1 MAVLQISDP
10 LGLTL
15 LFNFGAPEMAFS
27 VTAGGTFIVFAALL
41 QWLALAL
48 AGSLVTWPIAHLSAF
63 IILSI
68 VTSYLIYARLELG
81 RLWIWIQ
88 VPVLADFFMIALQP
102 RGLGAD
108 NIQMFFGLSLAIA
121 LLLLCN
127 RLLWPR
133 SASITLRESTAAML
147 DDARRRLQMLRAHLT
162 GNDAAG
168 EWNRLPVSRL
178 GYHLSLLGPA
188 IRQAPTLADA
198 AAILSRVIRAERVR
212 DAIEKQV
219 NLIAEL
225 DRQPI
230 SSRGLVELT
239 ALGEGAERLLEENAR
254 GEEAPAADAEYER
267 QAAGRHASIGERAM
281 RLGAA
286 EPPIAAMTE
295 LLSNIVQIVAL
306 DPLEQPARGA
316 SWPAE
321 RRKPRAVAKR
331 FLVRFSI
338 RHTLALTIAFLVG
351 LWDNAPALHAALW
364 LLMLGGPP
372 SHGATVRKFTMR
384 ALGSAGA
391 LSLAALATAFLS
403 PNFGALLPY
412 AIAIFAGSLPLAY
425 AAESGGIISFIG
437 IGGTAFVIA
446 FSGPGPRP
454 DLVGSIWTIWGISLG
469 MIIRAA
475 VSALWPE
482 RPGRTLAEQFQAPL
496 ESILLLIAD
505 DTKESLEAEAA
516 AQAEQQLVYGIEQIL
531 AVASDAKLEGA
542 SAAIDATS
550 LIAAADTLL
559 RIGFLA
565 GNVKA
570 LPNEY
575 SVNHMR
581 QSMESL
587 RRTCAFWLDYLRV
600 YTDGGISQDAP
611 LSAMV
616 LAARDAGLS
625 PIRDLLDDI
634 HARDALIP
642 FQSEVDRADRLRH
655 LLQTHLDS
663 FERQIT
669 HIARDRDH

>member
-27 VTAGGTFIVFAALL
+27 VTTGVTFLAVAALL

-48 AGSLVTWPIAHLSAF
+48 AGALVTWPIAHLSGF

-68 VTSYLIYARLELG
+68 VTSYLIYARPELG

-88 VPVLADFFMIALQP
+88 VPVLVDFFMIALQP
-102 RGLGAD
+102 QGLGTD
-108 NIQMFFGLSLAIA
+108 NIQMFAGLSLAIA

-127 RLLWPR
+127 KLLWPR
-133 SASITLRESTAAML
+133 SASITLWESTAATL
-147 DDARRRLQMLRAHLT
+147 DDARSRLQTFRAQLA
-162 GNDAAG
+162 GDDAAG
-168 EWNRLPVSRL
+168 EWNCLPASLL

-188 IRQAPTLADA
+188 IRQAPTLSEA

-219 NLIAEL
+219 KVIAEL
-225 DRQPI
+225 DRRLI
-230 SSRGLVELT
+230 STSGFAELT
-239 ALGEGAERLLEENAR
+239 ALSERVERLLEENVR
-254 GEEAPAADAEYER
+254 SDEASATHAEYER
-267 QAAGRHASIGERAM
+267 QAVETHAIAQWAM
-281 RLGAA
+281 QLGTA
-286 EPPIAAMTE
+286 EPPIASMTE
-295 LLSNIVQIVAL
+295 LLSNIVQILAL
-306 DPLEQPARGA
+306 DPLEQPATA
-316 SWPAE
+316 ALWPAE
-321 RRKPRAVAKR
+321 RRKPNAVAKR

-338 RHTLALTIAFLVG
+338 RHTVALTIAFLAG

-391 LSLAALATAFLS
+391 LSLAALATAILA

-412 AIAIFAGSLPLAY
+412 AIAIFAGTLPLAY
-425 AAESGGIISFIG
+425 AAESGGIISYIG

-469 MIIRAA
+469 MIIRAV

-482 RPGRTLAEQFQAPL
+482 RPGRTLTEQFQAPL
-496 ESILLLIAD
+496 ESILLLLAVEDKEPSRAEVIA
-505 DTKESLEAEAA
+505 E
-516 AQAEQQLVYGIEQIL
+516 AEQQLVYGIEHIL
-531 AVASDAKLEGA
+531 AIANDAKLEGA
-542 SAAIDATS
+542 SSAIDATS

-565 GNVKA
+565 RNIKSV
-570 LPNEY
+570 PNEY
-575 SVNHMR
+575 SVIRMR
-581 QSMESL
+581 QYLESMQ
-587 RRTCAFWLDYLRV
+587 RTCAFWFEYLRTC
-600 YTDGGISQDAP
+600 TDSGVLPHAP
-611 LSAMV
+611 LRAMV
-616 LAARDAGLS
+616 QSSRDAGLY
-625 PIRDLLDDI
+625 PIRGAVDDV
-634 HARDALIP
+634 HPGYTLISS
-642 FQSEVDRADRLRH
+642 QSEVDSADRVRH
-655 LLQTHLDS
+655 LLQANLDK

-669 HIARDRDH
+669 HVARDDD